1 MRANKDVLDE
11 IYNLNQTLL
20 REMKCDS
27 FRLVWV
33 HKEEALYMVKITNTG
48 VINKF
53 DKPIYTMTNK
63 DGSLDGIIIIAKDTM
78 DNDEILN
85 YLNGVR
91 TGLMILHN
99 HLEIQASAVIA
110 ALQKQNKARG
120 IQPN

>member
-1 MRANKDVLDE
+1 MRLKRTMQSWKSSELPPVVTHDL
-11 IYNLNQTLL
+11 
-20 REMKCDS
+20 CDQ
-27 FRLVWV
+27 
-33 HKEEALYMVKITNTG
+33 
-48 VINKF
+48 
-53 DKPIYTMTNK
+53 
-63 DGSLDGIIIIAKDTM
+63 